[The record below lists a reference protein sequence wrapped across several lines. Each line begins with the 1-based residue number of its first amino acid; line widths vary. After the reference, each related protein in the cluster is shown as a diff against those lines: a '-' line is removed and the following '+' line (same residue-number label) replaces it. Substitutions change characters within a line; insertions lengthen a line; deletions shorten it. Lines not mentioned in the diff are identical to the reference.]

1 MANKTTTN
9 IFKYL
14 FVALKGLCMGAADVI
29 PGVSGGTIAFLTGI
43 YEELVD
49 SIRLIDTKALKY
61 LFTLKIRKFWN
72 YINGWFLISVLVG
85 VLISVF
91 SLAKLMIFLM
101 NYYPVQLWSFF
112 FGLII
117 SSSIF
122 ILRNVNLKKVNNLLA
137 LIFGIAVGAAICL
150 LSPGE
155 TTNEIWFIFIS
166 GALAVCAMILPG
178 ISGSFILLLL
188 GKYPYIMSAVSEFKI
203 EILLVFGIGAILGL
217 LMFSRVL
224 SWLLKRF
231 YSITVVALAG
241 IMLGSLVKLWPWQ
254 TELTSGVSRPSIPDL
269 NIKEAVFFCALGI
282 ILVYL
287 IEFIA
292 KTIKKYK

>member
-1 MANKTTTN
+1 MAKNKTTN

-49 SIRLIDTKALKY
+49 SIRLIDARALKY
-61 LFTLKIRKFWN
+61 LFSLKISKFWKH
-72 YINGWFLISVLVG
+72 INGWFLISVFLG

-101 NYYPVQLWSFF
+101 NYYPIQLWSFF

-122 ILRNVNLKKVNNLLA
+122 ILRNVNLKKTTNILA
-137 LIFGIAVGAAICL
+137 LVFGIALGAVICL

-155 TTNEIWFIFIS
+155 TTNEIWFIFLS
-166 GALAVCAMILPG
+166 GGLAVCAMILPG

-188 GKYPYIMSAVSEFKI
+188 GKYPYIMSAVSDFKI
-203 EILLVFGIGAILGL
+203 EILLVFGLGAIIGL

-241 IMLGSLVKLWPWQ
+241 IMLGSLLKLWPWQ
-254 TELTSGVSRPSIPDL
+254 NILSSGVSRPSMPDG
-269 NIKEAVFFCALGI
+269 NIKEAIFFCTLGI
-282 ILVYL
+282 ILVYF

-292 KTIKKYK
+292 KFIKKYK